1 MTKAVAMQIV
11 FDTCKGQGLTNF
23 QAALIYSQGLQ
34 ESGYDSHV
42 FETDNNAFGMKMPK
56 KRVSQYIAGKGLPAP
71 VNESFPHD
79 PYNFYARYTS
89 LQNSVLDLLDR
100 HRSFNIN
107 WSTITTVKAYIDFCI
122 STHYFQGSPSI
133 YESNVANFL
142 AKFGDGILPA

>member
-11 FDTCKGQGLTNF
+11 FDTCKSEGLTNF

-42 FETDNNAFGMKMPK
+42 FVTDSNAFGMKMPK
-56 KRVSQYIAGKGLPAP
+56 KRVSPYIAGKGLAAP

-100 HRSFNIN
+100 HKALGIN
-107 WSTITTVKAYIDFCI
+107 WPAITTVQSYINFCI

-133 YESNVANFL
+133 YESNVAHFL
-142 AKFGDGILPA
+142 AKFSNSSTV